1 MQSFDI
7 ICLVLGIISL
17 LLTFL
22 LIFKI
27 RTDNSIYSQLMYRI
41 TITEGIFVYSQLIL
55 ANKLYPKNE
64 ISLIWIKLPS
74 NLFFL
79 SNFYLFIIIN
89 SYTILLNCSLSLE
102 MFFSLRNLV
111 SEKKSRVKKRQNKL
125 EIKVVENTPFVKSNS
140 PFQYT

>member
-22 LIFKI
+22 LIIKI

-74 NLFFL
+74 NLFFI

-89 SYTILLNCSLSLE
+89 SYTILLNCSLSLKI
-102 MFFSLRNLV
+102 FFTLINP
-111 SEKKSRVKKRQNKL
+111 
-125 EIKVVENTPFVKSNS
+125 I
-140 PFQYT
+140 